1 MFTKKETSN
10 FIFNIIPI
18 LSSNNDET
26 FIKTF
31 IDKIFNY
38 CIGESYIDLP
48 LKLNII
54 TELWIHNSNY
64 FDENMKNLTL
74 KLFKESIRS
83 TFNNQ
88 ELILKDMISISHL
101 FYLMEQF
108 GKKKNENGPLLYKI
122 LVFLFIEEYDE
133 LPKREFFEQHFS
145 NFYLMNQTVPID
157 ILINPYLKHL
167 NNTKNYDLCDFN
179 FLAIILGHPR
189 LKPEEA
195 EKIVHF
201 SLNVSLNNYAFR
213 YYF

>member
-18 LSSNNDET
+18 LSNNNDEI

-54 TELWIHNSNY
+54 TELWIYNSNY

-83 TFNNQ
+83 TFNNP
-88 ELILKDMISISHL
+88 ELVLKDMISISHL

-108 GKKKNENGPLLYKI
+108 GKKKKRKLT
-122 LVFLFIEEYDE
+122 FI
-133 LPKREFFEQHFS
+133 
-145 NFYLMNQTVPID
+145 I
-157 ILINPYLKHL
+157 
-167 NNTKNYDLCDFN
+167 
-179 FLAIILGHPR
+179 
-189 LKPEEA
+189 
-195 EKIVHF
+195 
-201 SLNVSLNNYAFR
+201 
-213 YYF
+213 

>member
-1 MFTKKETSN
+1 MSMFTKKETSN

-48 LKLNII
+48 LKLHII

-108 GKKKNENGPLLYKI
+108 GKKKNEN
-122 LVFLFIEEYDE
+122 
-133 LPKREFFEQHFS
+133 
-145 NFYLMNQTVPID
+145 
-157 ILINPYLKHL
+157 
-167 NNTKNYDLCDFN
+167 
-179 FLAIILGHPR
+179 
-189 LKPEEA
+189 
-195 EKIVHF
+195 
-201 SLNVSLNNYAFR
+201 
-213 YYF
+213 